1 MLLTSSVLCNVP
13 LSLHQ
18 LSDQPGEGELAS
30 ELFLPHGNL
39 LPAHHVLEAQSLL
52 CSFTTEYLQPEL
64 CKRCVWRL
72 GLEEAQVA
80 VVVEEGNDLGKYRD
94 NDIIEFSS
102 EHVLEGASCLKVA
115 QVHGFIE
122 DPVGVLEDTL
132 PLPQN
137 AVDVGDEDTVE

>member
-30 ELFLPHGNL
+30 ELLLSHGNL
-39 LPAHHVLEAQSLL
+39 LPTHHVLVAQSLH
-52 CSFTTEYLQPEL
+52 CSLTTEYLQPEL
-64 CKRCVWRL
+64 CKWCVRCL
-72 GLEEAQVA
+72 GLEETQVA
-80 VVVEEGNDLGKYRD
+80 VVVKEGNNLGKYWD
-94 NDIIEFSS
+94 NDIIKFSS

-115 QVHGFIE
+115 RVHGLIE
-122 DPVGVLEDTL
+122 DPVGVLEDTF